1 MAQSTYKRIYSS
13 LLVSVSCATSYGAP
27 APRIAVIHLPHHRHS
42 FTLFINDQFCANI
55 PDATP
60 AGNTRTRLPLD
71 PTSQHLRF
79 RNPRVQGL
87 LAEILFFLFPDYEY
101 NQFLSQAGRPAE
113 AQLGKSGRNNLAPGC
128 WESCLEL
135 LSLRLFKNH
144 KQLSPDQVVR
154 QIFPLWN
161 GALQISGYTWAD
173 LSSKSKNI
181 RRVAVCPS

>member
-1 MAQSTYKRIYSS
+1 MAQSTYKRSYSS

-27 APRIAVIHLPHHRHS
+27 APRIAVIHLPHHRH
-42 FTLFINDQFCANI
+42 T
-55 PDATP
+55 TP
-60 AGNTRTRLPLD
+60 ARNTRTKLPLD

-79 RNPRVQGL
+79 RNPR
-87 LAEILFFLFPDYEY
+87 
-101 NQFLSQAGRPAE
+101 FLSQAGRPAE